1 MKTIDQPTG
10 HIDPARFALLLGL
23 SIGMGI
29 AVHEA
34 FFLVAGAIAIGA
46 LTAAAMHG
54 VQEHGRRARS
64 NHQHN

>member
-10 HIDPARFALLLGL
+10 HIDPARVALLLGL

-54 VQEHGRRARS
+54 IQEHSTRDRLT
-64 NHQHN
+64 HQHR